1 VKKLA
6 APSNSPSLSP
16 SQTLAD
22 DTRFKTR
29 RYGWPI
35 ADGYLGSQVIAGFW
49 RGLTWFVGL
58 FLAFVLIS
66 GAQKVAQQKM
76 SLSLIFLFILLQL
89 PRIVVFTIP
98 ASLLFGSVSS
108 FTELSSR
115 GEVTALMAGGMS
127 LRRML
132 RAPFLASVA
141 LAILAFWLQESI
153 VPQCELKRG
162 ELAISSLQNAGGN
175 SIFPKVEK
183 DTEGN
188 VKYEIRAGNFDTRT
202 LEITK
207 PYVWLNHPD
216 GSSVQ
221 IKAASAH
228 WDKAQKAW
236 VFVDCTTRFLPSLI
250 TPKNGP
256 MENPPTFQF
265 DKQTFPDVTLD
276 PNTLGRTTRNE
287 QDAFEQHNYEMI
299 SIARLKRYRSDEQQ
313 KLRAE
318 QSAAKPNQGTV
329 DKLQSEIRA
338 STFGIHDKF
347 SVPLIVLTMVLVGAP
362 LGIRPQRTA
371 SAGLAL
377 GLSLMV
383 LLGYYIVW
391 TTVSTWGKSG
401 GEQPLVAAYLPFAI
415 LFGLGA
421 ILTWKKN

>member
-1 VKKLA
+1 MKKLA
-6 APSNSPSLSP
+6 APSNLPSLSP
-16 SQTLAD
+16 SQSLAD
-22 DTRFKTR
+22 DTQFKTR

-35 ADGYLGSQVIAGFW
+35 ADGYVGSQVVAGFW

-76 SLSLIFLFILLQL
+76 SLSLIFIFILLQL

-141 LAILAFWLQESI
+141 LAIFAFWLQESV

-162 ELAISSLQNAGGN
+162 ELAISSLQNAGGDN
-175 SIFPKVEK
+175 IFPLVTK
-183 DTEGN
+183 DAQGN
-188 VKYEIRAGNFDTRT
+188 VAREIRAQNFDLQT
-202 LEITK
+202 LVMTK
-207 PYVWLNHPD
+207 PYIWLNRPD
-216 GSSVQ
+216 GSSIQ
-221 IKAASAH
+221 ITAQSAY
-228 WDKAQKAW
+228 WDKVQKEW
-236 VFVDCTTRFLPSLI
+236 VFVDCTSRTLPSLV
-250 TPKNGP
+250 TPKNGI
-256 MENPPTFQF
+256 MANPATLQF
-265 DKQTFPDVTLD
+265 KKQTFRDVTLD
-276 PNTLGRTTRNE
+276 PNTLGRTTRSE
-287 QDAFEQHNYEMI
+287 QDAFDQHNYEMI
-299 SIARLKRYRSDEQQ
+299 SIARLKSYRSDLQNQ
-313 KLRAE
+313 LRAE
-318 QSAAKPNQGTV
+318 KNAAQPDRKKIGG
-329 DKLQSEIRA
+329 LQKEIRA

-362 LGIRPQRTA
+362 LGVRPQRTA

-391 TTVSTWGKSG
+391 TLVSTWGKG
-401 GEQPLVAAYLPFAI
+401 GGGQPLVAAYLPFAI

>member
-1 VKKLA
+1 MKKLA

-16 SQTLAD
+16 SQTLAG

-35 ADGYLGSQVIAGFW
+35 ADGYLGSQVMAGFW

-58 FLAFVLIS
+58 FLSFVLIS

-98 ASLLFGSVSS
+98 ASMLFGSVSS

-141 LAILAFWLQESI
+141 LAVFAFWLQESV

-183 DTEGN
+183 DSQGN
-188 VKYEIRAGNFDTRT
+188 VKYEIRADNFDTRT
-202 LEITK
+202 LVITK
-207 PYVWLNHPD
+207 PYIWLNHPD
-216 GSSVQ
+216 GSSIQ
-221 IKAASAH
+221 ITAASAH
-228 WDKAQKAW
+228 WDRLQKAW
-236 VFVDCTTRFLPSLI
+236 VFEQGTTRNLPTLLA
-250 TPKNGP
+250 PKNGVLA
-256 MENPPTFQF
+256 NPITVRF
-265 DKQTFPDVTLD
+265 DKQTLDGTTFD
-276 PNTLGRTTRNE
+276 PNTLGRTTRSE

-299 SIARLKRYRSDEQQ
+299 SIAHLKKYRSDIQKQLRMEQN
-313 KLRAE
+313 
-318 QSAAKPNQGTV
+318 AARPDPVKV
-329 DKLQSEIRA
+329 AALQSEVRA

-391 TTVSTWGKSG
+391 TTVSTWGKNG
-401 GEQPLVAAYLPFAI
+401 GGQPLVAAYLPFAI
-415 LFGLGA
+415 LLGLGA